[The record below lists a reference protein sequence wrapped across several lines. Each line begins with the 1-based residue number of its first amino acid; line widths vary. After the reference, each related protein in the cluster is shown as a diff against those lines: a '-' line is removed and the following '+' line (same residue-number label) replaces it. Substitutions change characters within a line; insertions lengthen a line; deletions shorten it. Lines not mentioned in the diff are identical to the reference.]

1 MTRGSVGRGVAMPER
16 VWGQGLV
23 DFAVARPRAAW
34 VGCWLVAGLGAGP
47 LFVLAM
53 GVLGLV
59 LGRAG
64 ATAVCVGLAAGGGY
78 LWFRDGTTARQGRQ
92 ATGLGGRPLQLLAAL
107 VAVAGALLLR
117 VLPVVVHSIA
127 MLCLTWLGAAVM
139 LGALSAL
146 ALTGRRARMAA
157 AATALVLA
165 ASWLP
170 LYRLTLHAADAAVLH
185 SMGSPPRRL
194 VVLVDWPG
202 LQANE
207 VQYRSG
213 ALDVEYDDGSPV
225 GGSSVTALQ
234 VEPTGF
240 QSPCTV
246 LLRAPTT
253 DPELTYSHCARI
265 GADLWAS
272 TGKGSGCALAQQR
285 HGLLLLLT
293 DDLCKPG
300 DILGLASVLR
310 TAHPVG
316 DTALLGYQQ

>member
-1 MTRGSVGRGVAMPER
+1 MPER
-16 VWGQGLV
+16 AWGQGLV
-23 DFAVARPRAAW
+23 GFAVARPRAAW
-34 VGCWLVAGLGAGP
+34 VGRWLVTGLSAGP
-47 LFVLAM
+47 LFVLAV
-53 GVLGLV
+53 GVLSLV

-64 ATAVCVGLAAGGGY
+64 ASAICVGLAAGGGY
-78 LWFRDGTTARQGRQ
+78 VWFRDGTTARQGRQ
-92 ATGLGGRPLQLLAAL
+92 ATGLTGRRLQLLAAL
-107 VAVAGALLLR
+107 VATAGALLLR

-146 ALTGRRARMAA
+146 ALTGRRARVAA
-157 AATALVLA
+157 VATALVLA

-170 LYRLTLHAADAAVLH
+170 LYRLTLHTADATVLR

-202 LQANE
+202 LRADDI
-207 VQYRSG
+207 QYSSG

-225 GGSSVTALQ
+225 GSSFTALR
-234 VEPTGF
+234 VGPAGSL
-240 QSPCTV
+240 SPCTV
-246 LLRAPTT
+246 LLRARTA
-253 DPELTYSHCARI
+253 DPELTYSHCA
-265 GADLWAS
+265 GSGGGLWAS

-300 DILGLASVLR
+300 DIPGLASVLR
-310 TAHPVG
+310 TAHPVS
-316 DTALLGYQQ
+316 DTALLAHQQ

>member
-1 MTRGSVGRGVAMPER
+1 MPER

-34 VGCWLVAGLGAGP
+34 VGCWLVAGLSAGP
-47 LFVLAM
+47 LFVLAV
-53 GVLGLV
+53 GVLGLL

-92 ATGLGGRPLQLLAAL
+92 ATGLSGRHLQLLAAL

-127 MLCLTWLGAAVM
+127 MLFLTWLGAAVM

-146 ALTGRRARMAA
+146 ALTGRRARVAA

-170 LYRLTLHAADAAVLH
+170 LYRLTLHTADAAVLR
-185 SMGSPPRRL
+185 SMASPPRRL

-202 LQANE
+202 LQADE
-207 VQYRSG
+207 VRYSSG

-225 GGSSVTALQ
+225 GDSFTALQ
-234 VEPTGF
+234 VGPAGS

-246 LLRAPTT
+246 LLRAPAT
-253 DPELTYSHCARI
+253 DPELTYSHCASS
-265 GADLWAS
+265 GSGLWAS

-285 HGLLLLLT
+285 HGLLILLT

-300 DILGLASVLR
+300 DSLGLASVLR
-310 TAHPVG
+310 TAHPVS